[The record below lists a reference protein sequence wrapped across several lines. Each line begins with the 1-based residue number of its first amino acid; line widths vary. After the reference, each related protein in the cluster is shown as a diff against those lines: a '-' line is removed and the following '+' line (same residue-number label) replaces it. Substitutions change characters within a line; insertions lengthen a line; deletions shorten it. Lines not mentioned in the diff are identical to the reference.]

1 MRLTEPLPHKA
12 ARPPRLNGR
21 YLVSQILGKGAQ
33 ARVYLA
39 FDTRL
44 RHWRAVK
51 VLAPNYIDDEH
62 VRARFEQEARA
73 MAKLSHPNLL
83 RVVDIDH
90 DGRTPFMVMELAR
103 GGAVTEWMK
112 RHGPVPPVL
121 ACRAAQRCCEGLA
134 AAHAVGVVHRDVKP
148 HNLLIRE
155 DASVALTDFGIA
167 HVEENVQLTATGT
180 IMGTFAF
187 MAPEQ
192 RTDAKSVDLRADV
205 YSLGAT
211 LYTMLTGRT
220 SPELFFAES
229 RDALLDG
236 VPDVL
241 RPIILTAC
249 RYEKEQRFSSMDE
262 FRTALERKIA
272 RLPKDPGDPHFA
284 TALLPL
290 PEGPP
295 EWVEDNSGVEELRK
309 VLTMEG
315 EELPTVI
322 PTSREPEPLG
332 NTTHSTALPYRMPA
346 QRSKATDTKALGSK
360 AMGTLTRE
368 AGTGKPAN
376 GKGGYSPAGRGAWS
390 VPPDFIDPGTVDA
403 PLPGPA
409 PRAALVVVEDESAD
423 GSVSRSLLRAMG
435 TVRSPGPSLVAAGLL
450 GLLALFV
457 VMGMGGLVSKA
468 FASRQLDV
476 ASRELVVMTNEEA
489 SVVDDLV
496 AAGANEARLNERW
509 TQFQEASSERQPAA
523 ASAFVEAV
531 ELEAARVH
539 LDGLPVSHVTQLARA
554 RREWESAIESREWA
568 RQVWFARLTGEWGLW

>member
-1 MRLTEPLPHKA
+1 MRLTEPVSRKA
-12 ARPPRLNGR
+12 VRPPRLNGR

-44 RHWRAVK
+44 RQWRAVK

-262 FRTALERKIA
+262 FRVALDRKIA

-295 EWVEDNSGVEELRK
+295 EWVEENSGVEELRK
-309 VLTMEG
+309 VLTLEG

-322 PTSREPEPLG
+322 PSAREPEPLG
-332 NTTHSTALPYRMPA
+332 STAHTTSLPYRMPA
-346 QRSKATDTKALGSK
+346 HRAKSAGNEAPKAP
-360 AMGTLTRE
+360 
-368 AGTGKPAN
+368 KPA
-376 GKGGYSPAGRGAWS
+376 KGGYSPAGRGAWS
-390 VPPDFIDPGTVDA
+390 VPPDYIDPGTVDA
-403 PLPGPA
+403 PLPVPAA
-409 PRAALVVVEDESAD
+409 PRAAAAVVEEASAD
-423 GSVSRSLLRAMG
+423 GSVSRSLLRVMS
-435 TVRSPGPSLVAAGLL
+435 TVRSPGPSLFAAGVLGLL
-450 GLLALFV
+450 GLFV
-457 VMGMGGLVSKA
+457 VLSVGGLVTKA
-468 FASRQLDV
+468 FTSRQLDV
-476 ASRELVVMTNEEA
+476 ASRELVVVTNEEA

-509 TQFQEASSERQPAA
+509 TQFQEANSERQPAA

-539 LDGLPVSHVTQLARA
+539 MDGLPMSHVAQLSRA
-554 RREWESAIESREWA
+554 RREWEAAIDSREWA
-568 RQVWFARLTGEWGLW
+568 KEAWFARITGQWGLW

>member
-1 MRLTEPLPHKA
+1 MRLTEPVSRKA
-12 ARPPRLNGR
+12 VRPPRLNGR
-21 YLVSQILGKGAQ
+21 YLVAQILGKGAQ

-44 RHWRAVK
+44 RQWRAVK
-51 VLAPNYIDDEH
+51 VLAPNYLDDEH

-112 RHGPVPPVL
+112 RHGPVPPIL
-121 ACRAAQRCCEGLA
+121 ACRAAQRCCEGLT

-148 HNLLIRE
+148 HNLLIR
-155 DASVALTDFGIA
+155 DDGSVALTDFGIA

-262 FRTALERKIA
+262 FRMALERKIA

-284 TALLPL
+284 TSLFPI
-290 PEGPP
+290 PDSPP

-309 VLTMEG
+309 VLTAET

-322 PTSREPEPLG
+322 PQARDAGLQDAPLHTSA
-332 NTTHSTALPYRMPA
+332 HSTTLPYRMPA
-346 QRSKATDTKALGSK
+346 QRSRDT
-360 AMGTLTRE
+360 R
-368 AGTGKPAN
+368 KPEPA
-376 GKGGYSPAGRGAWS
+376 KGGYSPAGKGAWS
-390 VPPDFIDPGTVDA
+390 VPPDYIDPGTVDVSLPVPPARTAAVAA
-403 PLPGPA
+403 PVL
-409 PRAALVVVEDESAD
+409 EEESAD
-423 GSVSRSLLRAMG
+423 GSVSRSLMRVMS
-435 TVRSPGPSLVAAGLL
+435 TVKSPGPSLIAAGLL
-450 GLLALFV
+450 GLLGLLV
-457 VMGMGGLVSKA
+457 VASVGGLVTKA
-468 FASRQLDV
+468 FTSRQLDV

-489 SVVDDLV
+489 SVVNDLV
-496 AAGANEARLNERW
+496 AAGANETRLNERW

-531 ELEAARVH
+531 ELEASRVRI
-539 LDGLPVSHVTQLARA
+539 DGLPMSHVAQLSRA
-554 RREWESAIESREWA
+554 RREWESATESREWA
-568 RQVWFARLTGEWGLW
+568 KRAWFARITGEWGLW